1 MCHYWIPL
9 KLCFNCF
16 AYVVKV
22 KRSQCGLKM
31 SSLFCRR
38 KSWSFGTGWGNDDR
52 NVIFGW
58 IKKQHT
64 ITISHFG
71 KSVVNSY
78 KLILFLHFQLANA
91 LLSFMLSCANSYTF
105 TTNSSNHL
113 NVFLHSFSVL
123 FSFSV
128 QTFPSPNAVHC
139 AAKTNEAVRKL
150 KRDDFHTPTIC
161 HCEDKR
167 KTVDFVPIMTSF
179 NVLFSAITYPWMPP
193 TPWFY

>member
-58 IKKQHT
+58 IRKQHT

-91 LLSFMLSCANSYTF
+91 LLSFMLSYANSYTF
-105 TTNSSNHL
+105 TTNSSNHS
-113 NVFLHSFSVL
+113 NVCYVFSWDRACLHPTFILSSFLFFSSNL
-123 FSFSV
+123 SLSKCG
-128 QTFPSPNAVHC
+128 ALC
-139 AAKTNEAVRKL
+139 
-150 KRDDFHTPTIC
+150 C
-161 HCEDKR
+161 
-167 KTVDFVPIMTSF
+167 
-179 NVLFSAITYPWMPP
+179 
-193 TPWFY
+193 